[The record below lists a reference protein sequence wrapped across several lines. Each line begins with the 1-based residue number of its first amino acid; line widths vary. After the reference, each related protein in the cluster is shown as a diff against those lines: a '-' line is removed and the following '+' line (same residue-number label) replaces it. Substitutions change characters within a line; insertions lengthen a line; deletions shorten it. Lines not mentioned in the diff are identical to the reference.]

1 MPCTPFKHGRWNG
14 LVDDVFSP
22 HIPQL
27 DSILQNGTALVDKP
41 DRIVR
46 RVVLDGNAYFA
57 KSFLPSGKIGDML
70 KRAVR
75 RPIPFRLWQ
84 IHNEMLAKGIGCAKP
99 MLAALNSSG
108 EQLFIC
114 TEVEFPTART
124 LLKSFPVEKLSV
136 VITQAAQAIAK
147 LHRAGFIHGDS
158 LPGNICLGPDGTSAF
173 IDNDRTS
180 GMPPLFGSVARR
192 RNLIQFC
199 AHTTFRPEVNN
210 EHYTLF
216 LVEYMKAFVNVT
228 PSTQTV
234 ADFIKLVNARI
245 AEIQAQKTAR
255 K

>member
-1 MPCTPFKHGRWNG
+1 MPSAPFRHGRWNG
-14 LVDDVFSP
+14 LVDEEFSP
-22 HIPQL
+22 HLPQL
-27 DSILQNGTALVDKP
+27 DSILQSGTAIVDKP

-46 RVVLDGNAYFA
+46 RIVLDGKAYFA
-57 KSFLPSGKIGDML
+57 KSFLPSGKISDML

-84 IHNEMLAKGIGCAKP
+84 IHNEMLAKHIGCATP

-108 EQLFIC
+108 EHLFIC
-114 TEVEFPTART
+114 TEITSPTART
-124 LLKSFPVEKLSV
+124 LLKSLPVEKLPY
-136 VITQAAQAIAK
+136 VITQAAKAIAT
-147 LHRAGFIHGDS
+147 LHHAGFIHGDS
-158 LPGNICLGPDGTSAF
+158 LPGNICLDSDGTPAF

-180 GMPPLFGSVARR
+180 RIPPLFSDAARR
-192 RNLIQFC
+192 RNLLQFC

-228 PSTQTV
+228 PATETV
-234 ADFIKLVNARI
+234 AEFIKTVNARI
-245 AEIQAQKTAR
+245 AEIQAQKMAR